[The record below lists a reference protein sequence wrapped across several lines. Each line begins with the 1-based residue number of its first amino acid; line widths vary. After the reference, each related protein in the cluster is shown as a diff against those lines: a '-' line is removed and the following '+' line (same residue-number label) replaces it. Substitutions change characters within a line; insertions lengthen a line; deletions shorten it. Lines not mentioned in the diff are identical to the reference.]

1 MIETTV
7 LDYLKTNGLKVY
19 MEIPETKPDEFYILE
34 KTGSSKTQHIC
45 ETTFALQSY
54 AGTMF
59 RAAEMSD
66 AAKSIVEQLITLSS
80 ITHVSGPRD
89 YNYTDPTTKQYRYQ
103 MVFTI
108 IHY

>member
-1 MIETTV
+1 MIEQTV
-7 LDYLKTNGLKVY
+7 LDYLIDNHLDVRL
-19 MEIPETKPDEFYILE
+19 EIPANPPEEFYVLE
-34 KTGSSKTQHIC
+34 KTGSDKRQHIS
-45 ETTFALQSY
+45 ESTFALQSY
-54 AGTMF
+54 AGSMF

-66 AAKSIVEQLITLSS
+66 AAKSIVESLISESS

-108 IHY
+108 THY